1 MNILCS
7 NFQFFQYFCFVLLF
21 FIFAE
26 ILNLNYIFVYLYLK
40 KKTGL
45 HKCFLQVAEY
55 GFRMIVHDI
64 GLSVNN
70 TLEGIPIINTIKH
83 MLRRNQR
90 KVLQVFVETFFSG
103 LFNTFGISLILERE
117 RDKKHH
123 NNNQQ
128 LTR

>member
-1 MNILCS
+1 M
-7 NFQFFQYFCFVLLF
+7 
-21 FIFAE
+21 
-26 ILNLNYIFVYLYLK
+26 
-40 KKTGL
+40 
-45 HKCFLQVAEY
+45 AEY